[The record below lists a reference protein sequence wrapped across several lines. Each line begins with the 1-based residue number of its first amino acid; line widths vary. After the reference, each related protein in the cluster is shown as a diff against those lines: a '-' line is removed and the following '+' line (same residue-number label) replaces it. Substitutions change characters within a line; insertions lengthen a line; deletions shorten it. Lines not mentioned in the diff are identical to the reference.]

1 MSIRV
6 VLCGKR
12 GLRISYPWNFSA
24 DEESSLSWELYQ
36 ANNKGPTTLD
46 ISNFGIRISN
56 LRELRTLLLAA
67 LSSYGLMWSVASN
80 RMGCL
85 RCRSNPK
92 CTTVT
97 SAGPRCRTSTASSSA
112 PGVVIRE
119 TAPIR
124 NPMTVRVHSSRFRVQ
139 GWWLVT
145 GGWWFVAGSVN
156 FPAVVGHR

>member
-1 MSIRV
+1 MAVLLSIRV

-24 DEESSLSWELYQ
+24 DEERSLSWELYQ

-56 LRELRTLLLAA
+56 LRELRTLLLAV
-67 LSSYGLMWSVASN
+67 LSNYGLMWFATTNKV
-80 RMGCL
+80 GGVL
-85 RCRSNPK
+85 KCRSNPK

-97 SAGPRCRTSTASSSA
+97 SAVPRCRTSTASSSA

-119 TAPIR
+119 TALIR
-124 NPMTVRVHSSRFRVQ
+124 NPMTDDR
-139 GWWLVT
+139 
-145 GGWWFVAGSVN
+145 
-156 FPAVVGHR
+156 